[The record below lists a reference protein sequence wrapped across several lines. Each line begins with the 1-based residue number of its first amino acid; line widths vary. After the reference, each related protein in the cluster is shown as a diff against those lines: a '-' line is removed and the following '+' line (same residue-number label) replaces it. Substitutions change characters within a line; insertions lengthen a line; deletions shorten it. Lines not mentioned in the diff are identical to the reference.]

1 MFPTFKNGEYIL
13 TNLIT
18 LRLHPLER
26 GDVIVFIAP
35 TDATKDF
42 IKRIIGLPGE
52 KLYLHDGF
60 VYINNKKL
68 DESAYLSSD
77 IRSYAGA
84 YLKEDETITIPQGE
98 YFVMGDNRPE
108 SSDSRYFG
116 PIKASSIIG
125 KSFFVYWP
133 ANAMRIIKNPFN
145 NQ

>member
-18 LRLHPLER
+18 LRFHQLER

-42 IKRIIGLPGE
+42 IKRVIGLPGD
-52 KLYLHDGF
+52 KVYLHQGF
-60 VYINNKKL
+60 VYINDKKL
-68 DESAYLSSD
+68 DESAYLASD

-84 YLKEDETITIPQGE
+84 YLKEDEPIIVPQGE

-108 SSDSRYFG
+108 SADSREFG
-116 PIKASSIIG
+116 PIRLSSVIG

-133 ANAMRIIKNPFN
+133 ATAMRVVHNPYN
-145 NQ
+145 K